1 MATIICP
8 ACGRSVSGDSL
19 YCPHCGKYLRENS
32 TVTYQVIDDDEE
44 LTNVEEG
51 TPVISGYDVMV
62 VDYITTEYVAQNA
75 LIAVLECTRREAQ
88 SILASLP
95 AYLYTDI
102 EKDAAVYIAE
112 KLRVNGVFVALYDP
126 DGECTYY
133 TPNSFTTPVP
143 TDLNNV
149 SKDPWMSVLPTL
161 FLVNALRPRRVTYTV
176 NPFNPM
182 NNLFSPFRMNVST
195 PRRQSAPRN
204 SVPGRGMKPG
214 SSRGPF
220 KR

>member
-1 MATIICP
+1 MAEIICP
-8 ACGRSVSGDSL
+8 KCGRPVTIDAL
-19 YCPHCGKYLRENS
+19 YCPYCGQHLKEDDN
-32 TVTYQVIDDDEE
+32 VTYEVVDDDDS
-44 LTNVEEG
+44 VA
-51 TPVISGYDVMV
+51 VVSGYDVMV
-62 VDYITTEYVAQNA
+62 VDYSCTAYVAENA
-75 LIAVLECTRREAQ
+75 LIAVLGCTGKEAQ
-88 SILASLP
+88 SILSSLP

-112 KLRVNGVFVALYDP
+112 KLRVNGVRVAVYDP

-133 TPNSFTTPVP
+133 TPGSYDKPLPVN
-143 TDLNNV
+143 LNNV
-149 SKDPWMSVLPTL
+149 SRDPWMSVLPTL
-161 FLVNALRPRRVTYTV
+161 VLMNALRPRRVTYTV
-176 NPFNPM
+176 SPFNM
-182 NNLFSPFRMNVST
+182 FSPFRMAVNT